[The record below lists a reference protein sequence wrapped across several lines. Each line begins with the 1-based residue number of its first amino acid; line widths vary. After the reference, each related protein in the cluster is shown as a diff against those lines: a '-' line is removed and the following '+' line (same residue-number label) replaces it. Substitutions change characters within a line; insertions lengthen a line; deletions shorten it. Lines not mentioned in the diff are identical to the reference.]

1 MEHIDGKWAKQILD
15 CRDNDGMWGNFHT
28 LSRPIS
34 GKAYTTEQALRRLR
48 ILGYTIDD
56 EAIKT
61 IVNRMELC
69 VKGEKKLMIIMRKP
83 TIGFYLKGLC
93 FRHGLDCLILK
104 TKLL

>member
-1 MEHIDGKWAKQILD
+1 MEHTDGKWAKQILD
-15 CRDNDGMWGNFHT
+15 CRNNDGMWGNFHT

-69 VKGEKKLMIIMRKP
+69 VKGEKQIDDYYEKTHDWVLFERLMISS
-83 TIGFYLKGLC
+83 Y
-93 FRHGLDCLILK
+93 
-104 TKLL
+104 